1 VFFVIL
7 PLILFIDK
15 EFVNFLVF
23 CDTKDMLTTSKTKAN
38 QALARVAKKLGI
50 SKERALLNAVK
61 LYQKQV
67 VSSELRDELLLWDR
81 ASSEDF
87 LAFEKRI

>member
-1 VFFVIL
+1 MPI
-7 PLILFIDK
+7 
-15 EFVNFLVF
+15 
-23 CDTKDMLTTSKTKAN
+23 TSKTTAN
-38 QALARVAKKLGI
+38 QALTAVAKKLGI

-61 LYQKQV
+61 LYQEQV

-81 ASSEDF
+81 ASAEDF